1 MAHPKNV
8 RETLRA
14 AYVDER
20 MTLDEAAARADI
32 AISTA
37 RRWKAEEAQG
47 GDDWDKALAVDL
59 MVDGG
64 FEAIARQLLLDL
76 IRQYQGTMTAL
87 EKDAEIV
94 AAEKVKLLASLADA
108 FHKTIAASKRI
119 LPETNELAVAMGVVQ
134 RLAAFM
140 KDRYPQHVDV
150 FAEALDAF
158 GDELS
163 TAYGL

>member
-8 RETLRA
+8 REILRA

-20 MTLDEAAARADI
+20 LTLDASAEKAGISI
-32 AISTA
+32 ATA
-37 RRWKAEEAQG
+37 RRWKTEEAQG

-64 FEAIARQLLLDL
+64 FEGIARQLLSGL
-76 IRQYQGTMTAL
+76 IRQYQVTMAAL
-87 EKDAEIV
+87 EEDGEIV

-119 LPETNELAVAMGVVQ
+119 LPETNELAVALGVVQ
-134 RLAAFM
+134 RLATFM
-140 KDRYPQHVDV
+140 KERYPQHVDV
-150 FAEALDAF
+150 FAEMLDAF

-163 TAYGL
+163 TAYGV